1 MAIISP
7 QREQEIKEI
16 ARVWH
21 NKSLA
26 DIARENKIFFTESD
40 LSTISW
46 WVSGLI
52 MYNSTREEFGI
63 FIEETNHPNRKRFT
77 FAHELGHYFLHG
89 NLLKGQSKVFIDKED
104 NFALFKQDWEY
115 VKDEDKELE
124 AEANCFAAEL
134 LMPEEFVK
142 TAYKELNYSIKTLSE
157 FFRVS
162 EQAMTYRLL
171 NLKLL
176 SKEWA

>member
-1 MAIISP
+1 MKLISP
-7 QREQEIKEI
+7 EREKEIKDI
-16 ARVWH
+16 ARKLH

-46 WVSGLI
+46 WISGLI
-52 MYNSTREEFGI
+52 MYNSSRKEFWI
-63 FIEETNHPNRKRFT
+63 FIEESNHPNRKRFT

-89 NLLKGQSKVFIDKED
+89 ELLKEQSKIFVDRED
-104 NFALFKQDWEY
+104 NFALFKQDWEC

-142 TAYKELNYSIKTLSE
+142 TAYKELNYSIKNLSE
-157 FFRVS
+157 LFRVS

-176 SKEWA
+176 SKEWE

>member
-1 MAIISP
+1 MKLISP
-7 QREQEIKEI
+7 EREKEIKNI
-16 ARVWH
+16 AREWY
-21 NKSLA
+21 NKSLV
-26 DIARENKIFFTESD
+26 DIARENEIFFTETN
-40 LSTISW
+40 LSRISW

-77 FAHELGHYFLHG
+77 FAHELGHYFLHR
-89 NLLKGQSKVFIDKED
+89 NLLKEQSKVFVDKED
-104 NFALFKQDWEY
+104 NFALFKQDWEC

-134 LMPEEFVK
+134 LMPEEFIK
-142 TAYKELNYSIKTLSE
+142 TAYKELNYSIKNLSE
-157 FFRVS
+157 LFRVS

-176 SKEWA
+176 SK